1 MSTLKSTIKL
11 ESTDLFPSPISF
23 TVVNNNV
30 VNGDYSSFSTV
41 TVGTAAQTLNVHDI
55 DGTSGSAY
63 CYFSTPETNA
73 VPVFVGFG
81 TTGAA
86 FIRLAP
92 GDVAFL
98 PIGEETSPATDL
110 VAYTLV
116 SSASISYFIGNK
128 D

>member
-11 ESTDLFPSPISF
+11 ESTDLFPSPVSF
-23 TVVNNNV
+23 TVINNNPI
-30 VNGDYSSFSTV
+30 NGDYSSFSTV
-41 TVGTAAQTLNVHDI
+41 TVGTDAQLLNVHDI
-55 DGTSGSAY
+55 DGSSAY
-63 CYFSTPETNA
+63 CYFSTPTSNA

-81 TTGAA
+81 TTGDP
-86 FIRLAP
+86 FVKLSP

-98 PIGEETSPATDL
+98 PVGGEVVTDNL

-116 SSASISYFIGNK
+116 STASISYFIGNK

>member
-11 ESTDLFPSPISF
+11 ESTDLFPSPVSF
-23 TVVNNNV
+23 TVVNNNTIGG
-30 VNGDYSSFSTV
+30 NYSSFSTV
-41 TVGTAAQTLNVHDI
+41 SVGTAAQTLNVHAI
-55 DGTSGSAY
+55 DGTSESAY
-63 CYFSTPETNA
+63 CYFSTPTSNA

-81 TTGAA
+81 TTGDA
-86 FIRLAP
+86 FIKLAP

-98 PIGEETSPATDL
+98 PIGGDITTDDL

-116 SSASISYFIGNK
+116 STASISYFIGNK

>member
-11 ESTDLFPSPISF
+11 ESNDLFPSPVSF

-30 VNGDYSSFSTV
+30 VNGSYSSFSTV
-41 TVGTAAQTLNVHDI
+41 TVGTSAQTLNVHPI
-55 DGTSGSAY
+55 NGTSDSAY
-63 CYFSTPETNA
+63 CYFSAPIANA

-81 TTGAA
+81 TTGDP
-86 FIRLAP
+86 FLKLAP

-98 PIGEETSPATDL
+98 PIGGETTTDDL

-116 SSASISYFIGNK
+116 SSASINYFIGNK